1 MTSLCVLTDKTVA
14 GVGLSVSTSVLYVCP
29 HHLFDMIGFL
39 PVQACN
45 KYSAMGGFL
54 FFFLN
59 CKMLPCQWSFLPA
72 VESPTTG

>member
-1 MTSLCVLTDKTVA
+1 MTSLCVLTGKTVA

-45 KYSAMGGFL
+45 KYSAMGGF
-54 FFFLN
+54 FFF
-59 CKMLPCQWSFLPA
+59 F
-72 VESPTTG
+72 